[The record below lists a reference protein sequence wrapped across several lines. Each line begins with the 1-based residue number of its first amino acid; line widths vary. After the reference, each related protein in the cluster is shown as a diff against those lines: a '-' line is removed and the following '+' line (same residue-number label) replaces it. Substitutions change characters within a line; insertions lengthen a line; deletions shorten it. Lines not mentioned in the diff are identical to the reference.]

1 MKTEYKTV
9 QANSESSWQA
19 IHNTHN
25 SDSSR
30 LFQVSSLLA
39 GELPNDAAANLP
51 FGSPDVVEM
60 SSRRVLHRVAVFDSL
75 LLHDI
80 QRSQMY

>member
-9 QANSESSWQA
+9 QANSESRWQA
-19 IHNTHN
+19 IHN

-80 QRSQMY
+80 RRSQVY

>member
-19 IHNTHN
+19 IHN
-25 SDSSR
+25 SGSSR

-39 GELPNDAAANLP
+39 GELPNDATANLP

-60 SSRRVLHRVAVFDSL
+60 SSRRVLHRVAVFESL

-80 QRSQMY
+80 RRSQMY